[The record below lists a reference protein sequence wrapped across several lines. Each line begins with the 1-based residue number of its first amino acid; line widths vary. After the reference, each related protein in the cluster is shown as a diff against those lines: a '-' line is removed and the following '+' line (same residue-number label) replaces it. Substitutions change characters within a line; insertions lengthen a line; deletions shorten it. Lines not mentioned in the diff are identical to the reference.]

1 VVTFTKARAAAAGLA
16 LWGTAM
22 FGVLPA
28 RAQNAGAS
36 GQAAEPAKPAAHQKS
51 VKDQTEYELYN
62 NALKDIQAQNFAKAI
77 SDLDMWKQKYPE
89 SDFKD
94 DREVYYIQSYAGA
107 KQPDKA
113 LDVAGQLMNRDLT
126 KVFSDP
132 KSGPQMVVK
141 VLFTAA
147 VAAQQIPNPTPE
159 QLATAEKAAHM
170 LMDYN
175 TKPEGATDAAW
186 AQAREQ
192 MQTAGKGVLM
202 YLAVKPGADAMAK
215 KDYPAAEAAYSK
227 ALQQYPDSGQIAY
240 QLGASEV
247 AQQSTDPSKVSLGMY
262 EIARGVSL
270 DPAKGGMADAKTRA
284 DVDAYLK
291 KIYTSWHGSDE
302 GLDQLKQQAVT
313 SPTPPAGFHIKTS
326 TEIATEREAEFE
338 KSNPQLA
345 MWMKIKAQLADT
357 NGQQYFDQQLKD
369 AAVPQLRGTLV
380 EGKPACH
387 SKELIVA
394 VPVPGPEGSPQ
405 PTLQPEITLK
415 LDAPLSGKP
424 DANTEFHWE
433 GVPTAFTKDPFML
446 TMTVD
451 KEKIEGLKVTP
462 CTVAP
467 VHRTVRKK

>member
-1 VVTFTKARAAAAGLA
+1 MLTFTKARAAAAGLA
-16 LWGTAM
+16 IWGITVI
-22 FGVLPA
+22 GVLPVH
-28 RAQNAGAS
+28 AQNPAAGT
-36 GQAAEPAKPAAHQKS
+36 AKPAVHQKA

-62 NALKDIQAQNFAKAI
+62 NSLKDIQAQNFTKAI
-77 SDLDMWKQKYPE
+77 ADLDQWKQKYPG

-94 DREVYYIQSYAGA
+94 DREVYYIQAYAGA

-126 KVFSDP
+126 KVFDDP

-141 VLFTAA
+141 VLFTAMS
-147 VAAQQIPNPTPE
+147 AAQQIPNPTPE
-159 QLATAEKAAHM
+159 QLATADKAAHM
-170 LMDYN
+170 LMEYN
-175 TKPEGATDAAW
+175 TKPEGASDADW
-186 AQAREQ
+186 AKARDQ
-192 MQTAGKGVLM
+192 MQAAAKATLL
-202 YLAVKPGADAMAK
+202 YLAMKPGADAMAK
-215 KDYPAAEAAYSK
+215 KDYPTAEAAFSK
-227 ALQQYPDSGQIAY
+227 AQQAYPDSGQIAY

-247 AQQSTDPSKVSLGMY
+247 AQQATNPNKVSMGIY
-262 EIARGVSL
+262 EIARGAAL
-270 DPAKGGMADAKTRA
+270 DPAKGGIADPKTRA
-284 DVDAYLK
+284 EVDAYLK

-302 GLDQLKQQAVT
+302 GLDQLKQQALT
-313 SPTPPAGFHIKTS
+313 SPTPPADFHIKTA
-326 TEIATEREAEFE
+326 TEIATEKEAEFE

-345 MWMKIKAQLADT
+345 LWMKIKAQLADT
-357 NGQQYFDQQLKD
+357 NGQQYFDTQLKD

-424 DANTEFHWE
+424 EANTEFHWE
-433 GVPTAFTKDPFML
+433 GVPAAFTKDPFML

-451 KEKIEGLKVTP
+451 KAKLEGLKVTP
-462 CTVAP
+462 CSVAP
-467 VHRTVRKK
+467 AHRTVRKK